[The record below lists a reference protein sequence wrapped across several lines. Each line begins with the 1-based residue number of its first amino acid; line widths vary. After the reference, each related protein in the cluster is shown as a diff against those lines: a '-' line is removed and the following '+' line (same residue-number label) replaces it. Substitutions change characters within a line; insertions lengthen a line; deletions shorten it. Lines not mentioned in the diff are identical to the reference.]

1 MTRAFLLKEHFKS
14 GDKNSIAS
22 SKEKMLA
29 YTEGTKEKLSEYVKV
44 TFTKH
49 GKVPT
54 LRINYNKLKKLLK

>member
-1 MTRAFLLKEHFKS
+1 
-14 GDKNSIAS
+14 
-22 SKEKMLA
+22 MLA
-29 YTEGTKEKLSEYVKV
+29 YTEGTKEKMSEYVKV